1 MIESA
6 VKAEMPIKKGVLPR
20 RQARHEST
28 SRQFK
33 KPKWYD
39 KSCFTSYQ
47 NIKKTSELLNK
58 YPNNSWLRG
67 KLMTETKEHKRLE
80 KFKQKQFTDNLFDE
94 LQSMHSK
101 DPRAYMNL
109 VKALRDN
116 KHDRSKPS
124 DLQEIQPDT
133 WFEHFSSLLGKKI
146 DKSETEIQME
156 DYIKCNIDNLCSE
169 LDEPFSKTELLVC
182 IKNLKNNKASA
193 FDMIKN
199 EMLKLSAETL
209 HKPILLLF
217 DTILKFNLYPTDWK
231 SDILSPLHK
240 SDDKSDPN
248 NFRGIAVSSC
258 LGKLFNTL
266 LRNRLEKKC
275 TSGNLLSREQ
285 ISGKTGAR
293 TADHILVFH
302 HILNKYVKNGN
313 KTSYACYF
321 DLKKA
326 FDSVHRVQLFYNLM
340 CQYKIGGQF
349 LKILQNLY
357 SENKMFVKLEQGL
370 TKPFTTTVGVKQ
382 GCSISPFIFNLFIDK
397 LPTVYNESCDGLTL
411 GKQKLNCLIW
421 ADDCVVFSQS
431 KKGLQNAIDKTV
443 DYFSSLGLSVNTK
456 KTQCMIFNKRGL
468 RPKFFPDVKFFI
480 NGLKLTNAET
490 YTYLGVV
497 FVPSG
502 SAAASVKEL
511 YLKAN
516 RFWFALNHVI
526 YEDKRMPVNKAMQL
540 VDSLVTPVALYSAE
554 VLTVLTLPKKSFENR
569 ESLLKAWEN
578 YMPEKINQRACRTVL
593 SVHKKSSRL
602 AVLGELGRYP
612 MLLTL
617 ISTGSKYK

>member
-1 MIESA
+1 
-6 VKAEMPIKKGVLPR
+6 
-20 RQARHEST
+20 
-28 SRQFK
+28 
-33 KPKWYD
+33 
-39 KSCFTSYQ
+39 
-47 NIKKTSELLNK
+47 
-58 YPNNSWLRG
+58 
-67 KLMTETKEHKRLE
+67 
-80 KFKQKQFTDNLFDE
+80 
-94 LQSMHSK
+94 
-101 DPRAYMNL
+101 
-109 VKALRDN
+109 
-116 KHDRSKPS
+116 
-124 DLQEIQPDT
+124 
-133 WFEHFSSLLGKKI
+133 
-146 DKSETEIQME
+146 
-156 DYIKCNIDNLCSE
+156 
-169 LDEPFSKTELLVC
+169 
-182 IKNLKNNKASA
+182 
-193 FDMIKN
+193 
-199 EMLKLSAETL
+199 
-209 HKPILLLF
+209 
-217 DTILKFNLYPTDWK
+217 
-231 SDILSPLHK
+231 
-240 SDDKSDPN
+240 
-248 NFRGIAVSSC
+248 
-258 LGKLFNTL
+258 
-266 LRNRLEKKC
+266 
-275 TSGNLLSREQ
+275 
-285 ISGKTGAR
+285 
-293 TADHILVFH
+293 
-302 HILNKYVKNGN
+302 
-313 KTSYACYF
+313 
-321 DLKKA
+321 
-326 FDSVHRVQLFYNLM
+326 
-340 CQYKIGGQF
+340 
-349 LKILQNLY
+349 
-357 SENKMFVKLEQGL
+357 MFVKLEQGL

-516 RFWFALNHVI
+516 RSWFALSHVI

-593 SVHKKSSRL
+593 SVHKKSSKL
-602 AVLGELGRYP
+602 AVSWADIRC
-612 MLLTL
+612 
-617 ISTGSKYK
+617 S